1 MQPVGEGRN
10 GGGVNGGG
18 SKDGYS
24 YLWKRWRKTMNGIN
38 TSLDPGQGDL
48 TFVAAW
54 EVPGGQRKDPGA
66 RSAQFK
72 HSDAKGNILYT

>member
-1 MQPVGEGRN
+1 
-10 GGGVNGGG
+10 
-18 SKDGYS
+18 
-24 YLWKRWRKTMNGIN
+24 MNGIN